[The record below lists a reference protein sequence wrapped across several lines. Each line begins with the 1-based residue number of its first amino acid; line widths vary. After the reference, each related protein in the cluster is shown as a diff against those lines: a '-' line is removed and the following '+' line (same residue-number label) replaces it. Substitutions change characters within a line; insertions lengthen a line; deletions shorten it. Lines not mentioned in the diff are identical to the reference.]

1 MEISSTVL
9 VYFTKSFLSVFF
21 PHSDASLIEAIADN
35 ICTTIVG
42 LYASMDG
49 CMQCENLLDQWEK
62 EFFVIH
68 TEKIKSYY
76 YQNYPDI
83 ESLDPLHFEVC
94 TYVYMQ
100 SSGP

>member
-21 PHSDASLIEAIADN
+21 PHSDARLIEAIADN
-35 ICTTIVG
+35 ICTNIVG

-94 TYVYMQ
+94 TYT
-100 SSGP
+100 